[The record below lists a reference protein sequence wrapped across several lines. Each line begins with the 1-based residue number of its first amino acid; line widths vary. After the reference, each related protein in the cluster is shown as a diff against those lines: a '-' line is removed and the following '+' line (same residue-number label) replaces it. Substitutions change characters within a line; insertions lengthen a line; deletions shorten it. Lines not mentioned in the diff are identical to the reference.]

1 MGLDMY
7 LYEKEVNQ
15 VAYWRKANAIHNWFI
30 TEAEVTDNCEPI
42 SLSRETLI
50 KLRDTCTQVYEL
62 HTVEAAMEFLPPV
75 GGFFFGTTEIDDWYW
90 QNVKETEEALTVII
104 NQSTED
110 QMYEYWASW

>member
-30 TEAEVTDNCEPI
+30 TNAEVEDNGTPI
-42 SLSRETLI
+42 HVSRSKLI
-50 KLRDTCTQVYEL
+50 ELRDTCTKVLEIQTEDAAQEL
-62 HTVEAAMEFLPPV
+62 LPPV

-90 QNVKETEEALTVII
+90 YDVKKTEEALTVII

-110 QMYEYWASW
+110 QMYEYYASW